1 MKESELLRK
10 EGLFF
15 LVDYYYCIIFLWRLG
30 DWPDL
35 DERGKCRIR

>member
-15 LVDYYYCIIFLWRLG
+15 LVDYYYVFSWRLR
-30 DWPDL
+30 DYLPDL